1 MKLPKAR
8 TRDLLEQDL
17 NGEILIY
24 DLLVD
29 NAFNLNETLSVVY
42 RACDGITTFDDLKRR
57 HKFTDDFIF
66 LALDELKR
74 HNLLTEAYQSAFGT
88 IKRREA
94 IKRVGLATMAA
105 LPMIVAITAPS
116 AASAQSRN
124 VALGGSCTTS
134 SQCVRTASNCSSN
147 RCCTGTAPEAGVT
160 TSNNPI
166 FGCSGF
172 VECPTFQGDC
182 DSSAAMYCCSGQATY
197 RCSGSGDNTSCICNC
212 VPV

>member
-42 RACDGITTFDDLKRR
+42 RACDGITKFDDLKRR
-57 HKFTDDFIF
+57 YKFTDDFIF

-116 AASAQSRN
+116 AASAQSGSI
-124 VALGGSCTTS
+124 VLGGICTTS
-134 SQCVRTASNCSSN
+134 SECIRTASNCSSG
-147 RCCTGTAPEAGVT
+147 RCCTGTGAFAGNYVANYPVDSCGGNEICRSYQNT
-160 TSNNPI
+160 
-166 FGCSGF
+166 
-172 VECPTFQGDC
+172 C
-182 DSSAAMYCCSGQATY
+182 DSRAATNCCSGRATY
-197 RCSGSGDNTSCICNC
+197 NCSGSGINTLCICNC
-212 VPV
+212 IPV